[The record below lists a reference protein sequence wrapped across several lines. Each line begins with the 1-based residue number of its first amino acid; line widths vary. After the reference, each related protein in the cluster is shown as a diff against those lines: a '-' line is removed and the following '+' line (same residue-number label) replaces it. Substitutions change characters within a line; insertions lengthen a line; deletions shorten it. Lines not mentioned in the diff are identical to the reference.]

1 MYKLCVLWYNIYVRL
16 KENQIQFMEVKNMA
30 NKILSEVYNSLS
42 DVVFKHNPTKEEME
56 QAIEWFLVHFYDEGS
71 GDEE

>member
-1 MYKLCVLWYNIYVRL
+1 MQFKKLSTPSL
-16 KENQIQFMEVKNMA
+16 KELFVSELE

-56 QAIEWFLVHFYDEGS
+56 QAIEWFLIHFYDEGS

>member
-1 MYKLCVLWYNIYVRL
+1 
-16 KENQIQFMEVKNMA
+16 MA

-42 DVVFKHNPTKEEME
+42 DVVFKHNPSKEEME
-56 QAIEWFLVHFYDEGS
+56 QAIEWFLIHFYDEGS